1 MIFKQRKGLI
11 DWIRSIKPDMRT
23 LIVLLENGEY
33 TLKLFFLPESTQK
46 VQEVSTTKVGVS
58 LLERDSSQADRMS
71 CVNTQG
77 SYYLAN
83 KLQQTSP

>member
-1 MIFKQRKGLI
+1 
-11 DWIRSIKPDMRT
+11 MRT

-33 TLKLFFLPESTQK
+33 TRKLFFFPESTQK

-58 LLERDSSQADRMS
+58 LMERDSSQADRMS

>member
-33 TLKLFFLPESTQK
+33 TLKLFFFARVYSESTRSVNYK
-46 VQEVSTTKVGVS
+46 SGSILVGKGFKS
-58 LLERDSSQADRMS
+58 
-71 CVNTQG
+71 G
-77 SYYLAN
+77 
-83 KLQQTSP
+83 

>member
-1 MIFKQRKGLI
+1 
-11 DWIRSIKPDMRT
+11 MRT

>member
-1 MIFKQRKGLI
+1 
-11 DWIRSIKPDMRT
+11 MRT

-58 LLERDSSQADRMS
+58 LMERDSSQADRMS

>member
-33 TLKLFFLPESTQK
+33 TLKLFFFFARVYSESTR
-46 VQEVSTTKVGVS
+46 S
-58 LLERDSSQADRMS
+58 
-71 CVNTQG
+71 VNYKSG
-77 SYYLAN
+77 SILDG
-83 KLQQTSP
+83 KGFKSG